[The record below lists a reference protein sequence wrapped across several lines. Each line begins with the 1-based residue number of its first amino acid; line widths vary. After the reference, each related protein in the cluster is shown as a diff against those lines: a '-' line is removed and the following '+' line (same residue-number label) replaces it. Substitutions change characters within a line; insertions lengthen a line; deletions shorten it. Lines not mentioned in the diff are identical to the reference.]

1 MSLITCRVCGR
12 VEYLFRGQHYCSK
25 HSTHKDR
32 LRVYRQR
39 RKNER
44 T

>member
-1 MSLITCRVCGR
+1 MSLITCCVCGKVDYVYMGR
-12 VEYLFRGQHYCSK
+12 RYCRK
-25 HSTHKDR
+25 HSTNTE
-32 LRVYRQR
+32 RVKAYYR

>member
-1 MSLITCRVCGR
+1 MSLITCCVCGKVDYVYMGR
-12 VEYLFRGQHYCSK
+12 RYCSK